1 MSERTT
7 TTAETPST
15 SYGRLE
21 TEMLR
26 AWYDEDPDEVD
37 TAVIPRLALGTVLV
51 PVAVPAT
58 SPATSTP
65 AAAATVAPAPVA
77 PSPAVSPAPVTPSP
91 VPASAR
97 STTRHRHASPESLAA
112 VRRNHIALTV
122 VVVATVLLGV
132 GVGITAGWVG
142 ILAYALLVG
151 TLLLAQHRVNR
162 RYAPRH
168 SRYMPR
174 HV

>member
-51 PVAVPAT
+51 PVAVPAA

-65 AAAATVAPAPVA
+65 AAAATVAPAPV
-77 PSPAVSPAPVTPSP
+77 TPSP
-91 VPASAR
+91 VPVR

-168 SRYMPR
+168 SRYTPR